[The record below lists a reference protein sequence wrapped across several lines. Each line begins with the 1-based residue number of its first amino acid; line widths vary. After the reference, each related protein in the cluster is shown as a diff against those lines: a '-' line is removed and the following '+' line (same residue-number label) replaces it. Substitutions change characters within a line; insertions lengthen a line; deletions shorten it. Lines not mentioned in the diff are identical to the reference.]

1 MTITNKR
8 KKSGY
13 SCRVFHR
20 LIIITCNIIYY
31 GPRTRTPHTLII
43 IIIIIIGF
51 GSIDRW
57 PLYFPTPFRLFE
69 WFLKWNISCCCCCFH
84 STCVCVPLLMMIML
98 WIECELHVSDTCYN
112 FRNSFQMMMTGFF
125 AYRMNVFG
133 CRFWY
138 QNKIEVLFNFPS
150 FRFIECFGKKCN
162 DWIFTED
169 ENFHVHSIGI
179 FFVRIPIITTR
190 NDNLSYS
197 FSRRIEP
204 EFLGQKKIEKII
216 FDQILFSHYYWV
228 SLFYHLCVF
237 VHVCVSSKLS
247 CCCGNDKLSFSQLK
261 QIEQKNFFF
270 SKWNKRN
277 IVGQLYVWVYPIIII
292 IIIHCIINLF
302 SYRLNNWWIHSPELK

>member
-1 MTITNKR
+1 
-8 KKSGY
+8 
-13 SCRVFHR
+13 
-20 LIIITCNIIYY
+20 
-31 GPRTRTPHTLII
+31 
-43 IIIIIIGF
+43 
-51 GSIDRW
+51 
-57 PLYFPTPFRLFE
+57 
-69 WFLKWNISCCCCCFH
+69 
-84 STCVCVPLLMMIML
+84 
-98 WIECELHVSDTCYN
+98 
-112 FRNSFQMMMTGFF
+112 
-125 AYRMNVFG
+125 MNVFG
-133 CRFWY
+133 CRFRY

-261 QIEQKNFFF
+261 QIEQKKFFF
-270 SKWNKRN
+270 FRN
-277 IVGQLYVWVYPIIII
+277 EIK
-292 IIIHCIINLF
+292 
-302 SYRLNNWWIHSPELK
+302 ET

>member
-1 MTITNKR
+1 MIITNKR

-125 AYRMNVFG
+125 FAYWMNVFG
-133 CRFWY
+133 CRFRY

-204 EFLGQKKIEKII
+204 EFLGQKKNGENHFRSDLI
-216 FDQILFSHYYWV
+216 FTLLLGFTILSSMCF
-228 SLFYHLCVF
+228 CAC
-237 VHVCVSSKLS
+237 VCV
-247 CCCGNDKLSFSQLK
+247 
-261 QIEQKNFFF
+261 E
-270 SKWNKRN
+270 
-277 IVGQLYVWVYPIIII
+277 
-292 IIIHCIINLF
+292 
-302 SYRLNNWWIHSPELK
+302 

>member
-1 MTITNKR
+1 M
-8 KKSGY
+8 
-13 SCRVFHR
+13 
-20 LIIITCNIIYY
+20 
-31 GPRTRTPHTLII
+31 II

-69 WFLKWNISCCCCCFH
+69 WFLKWNISCCCCCCFH

-125 AYRMNVFG
+125 FAYWMNVFG
-133 CRFWY
+133 CRFRY

-277 IVGQLYVWVYPIIII
+277 IVGKLYVWVYPIIII